1 MQRSVWISVES
12 QWGVLTTID
21 IVWGVR
27 HGAGNE
33 KIIPIR
39 VVGESGAFALCPG
52 KWLSDMILLLSG
64 DTGSVVRDRLNV
76 EMLIEEEMLLDNPI
90 IMDFETSATAPTSP
104 TSPTYKFRFE
114 INSVV
119 LDGVQ
124 FLPV

>member
-1 MQRSVWISVES
+1 
-12 QWGVLTTID
+12 
-21 IVWGVR
+21 
-27 HGAGNE
+27 
-33 KIIPIR
+33 
-39 VVGESGAFALCPG
+39 
-52 KWLSDMILLLSG
+52 MILLLSG

>member
-1 MQRSVWISVES
+1 
-12 QWGVLTTID
+12 
-21 IVWGVR
+21 
-27 HGAGNE
+27 
-33 KIIPIR
+33 
-39 VVGESGAFALCPG
+39 
-52 KWLSDMILLLSG
+52 MILLLSG
-64 DTGSVVRDRLNV
+64 DTGGVVRDRLNV

>member
-1 MQRSVWISVES
+1 
-12 QWGVLTTID
+12 
-21 IVWGVR
+21 
-27 HGAGNE
+27 
-33 KIIPIR
+33 
-39 VVGESGAFALCPG
+39 
-52 KWLSDMILLLSG
+52 MILLLSG
-64 DTGSVVRDRLNV
+64 DTGGVVRDRLDV

-104 TSPTYKFRFE
+104 TSPTYRFRFE

>member
-1 MQRSVWISVES
+1 
-12 QWGVLTTID
+12 
-21 IVWGVR
+21 
-27 HGAGNE
+27 
-33 KIIPIR
+33 
-39 VVGESGAFALCPG
+39 
-52 KWLSDMILLLSG
+52 MILLLSG
-64 DTGSVVRDRLNV
+64 DTGGVVRDRLNV

-104 TSPTYKFRFE
+104 TSPTYRFRFE